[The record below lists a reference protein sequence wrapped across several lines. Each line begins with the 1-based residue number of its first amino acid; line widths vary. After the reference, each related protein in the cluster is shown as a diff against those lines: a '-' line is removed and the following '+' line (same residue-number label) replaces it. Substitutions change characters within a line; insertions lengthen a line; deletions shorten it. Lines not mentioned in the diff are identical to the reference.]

1 MHIFNIGDDILNKL
15 EKLELL
21 KILLFKSFPEG
32 LLKSMENVNLEK
44 VDEIRIRVDKPV
56 ILKVGVNDIIVNYK
70 VSSDEILN
78 LFQVCW
84 SNSIYTYQNQICGG
98 FITIPGGHRVGISGS
113 VVVKDG
119 KVTNITNLYSLN
131 IRIAKEI
138 PNCSMPLL
146 QYVIDIEKNT
156 VFNTLIVS
164 SPGAGK
170 TTMLRDIVNKISNGM
185 PEINFKGVNVSVIDE
200 RGEISAM
207 HKGVPQND
215 IGIRTDVLDNVPK
228 VLGIRMAIRSLAPQV
243 VIADEIGNKDDAE
256 IINYAICSGVKGI
269 FTAHGSCFTDL
280 KLNPEINKLINLKIF
295 ERIIFLDSFKKGN
308 IKNVIIRKK
317 LLKFYFTNR

>member
-1 MHIFNIGDDILNKL
+1 MNKL

-78 LFQVCW
+78 LFQVCC

-146 QYVIDIEKNT
+146 QYVIDIEQNT

-228 VLGIRMAIRSLAPQV
+228 VLGIRMVIRSLAPQV

>member
-1 MHIFNIGDDILNKL
+1 MNKL

-78 LFQVCW
+78 LFQVCC

-228 VLGIRMAIRSLAPQV
+228 VLGIRMVIRSLAPQV

>member
-1 MHIFNIGDDILNKL
+1 MNKL

-78 LFQVCW
+78 LFQVCC

-138 PNCSMPLL
+138 PNCSIPLL

>member
-78 LFQVCW
+78 LFQVCC